1 MASLRDQLLKAGLA
15 DPKQAKKID
24 KEKRDASKQAPKKQ
38 PAAESEAARVA
49 REARESQAARD
60 RELNRKKI
68 EAAERK
74 ALREQIRQLVIS
86 NRLEKNGGERGKD
99 TVAYRFTDGKRIEK
113 IYVTDLIQQQLARGQ
128 LGVVKHG
135 NGYEVVPA
143 EVAEKVRGRDA
154 SVFVAI
160 ASAQGGMQAGTTDA
174 DDPYAQFQ
182 VPDDLMW

>member
-1 MASLRDQLLKAGLA
+1 MASLRDQMLKAGLA
-15 DPKQAKKID
+15 DPKQAKKIE
-24 KEKRDASKQAPKKQ
+24 KEKREAAKQAPRKQ
-38 PAAESEAARVA
+38 PAENGAARAA
-49 REARESQAARD
+49 REAQQERAERD

-86 NRLEKNGGERGKD
+86 NRIEKNGGERGKD
-99 TVAYRFTDGKRIEK
+99 TVAYRFTDGRKIEK
-113 IYVTDLIQQQLARGQ
+113 IYVTDLLQHQLARGQ

-143 EVAEKVRGRDA
+143 EVAAKVRERDP
-154 SVFVAI
+154 SVFVAV
-160 ASAQGGMQAGTTDA
+160 ATPGTKSADD

>member
-1 MASLRDQLLKAGLA
+1 MASLRDQMLKAGLA
-15 DPKQAKKID
+15 DPKQAKKIE
-24 KEKRDASKQAPKKQ
+24 KEKREAAKQAPKKQ
-38 PAAESEAARVA
+38 PAENEAARVA
-49 REARESQAARD
+49 REAQQERAERD

-86 NRLEKNGGERGKD
+86 NRIEKNGGERGKD
-99 TVAYRFTDGKRIEK
+99 TVAYRFTDGKKIEK
-113 IYVTDLIQQQLARGQ
+113 IYVTDLLQHQLARGQ

-143 EVAEKVRGRDA
+143 EVAAKVRERDP
-154 SVFVAI
+154 SVFVAV
-160 ASAQGGMQAGTTDA
+160 ATPGPKGVDD

>member
-1 MASLRDQLLKAGLA
+1 MASLRDQMLKAGLA
-15 DPKQAKKID
+15 DPKQAKKIE
-24 KEKRDASKQAPKKQ
+24 KEKREAAKQAPKKK
-38 PAAESEAARVA
+38 PVENEATRAA
-49 REARESQAARD
+49 REAQQERTERD

-86 NRLEKNGGERGKD
+86 NRIEKNGGERGKD
-99 TVAYRFTDGKRIEK
+99 TVAYRFTDGKKIEK
-113 IYVTDLIQQQLARGQ
+113 IYVTDLLQHQLARGQ
-128 LGVVKHG
+128 MGVVKHG

-143 EVAEKVRGRDA
+143 EVAVKVRERDP
-154 SVFVAI
+154 SVFVAL
-160 ASAQGGMQAGTTDA
+160 ANPGTKGAHDS